1 MKEVN
6 IILFGVGNVGNTL
19 ISQLL
24 ENKDKWKKKK
34 GLSVKIPVIANSQ
47 RAIFNPEGIDQDWKE
62 KLKTSSEVYDL
73 EDIIKFSKENKLE
86 NIIAVDATAS
96 KDIVLEYPKLV
107 RSGFHLV
114 AANKVAN
121 TLSDE
126 FYTELRKELE
136 VHKKHFY
143 YETNVGAGLPIVQ
156 TVQGLHQA
164 GEKVT
169 KIRGV
174 FSGSLSFIFNSF
186 SDSDSDFS
194 EVLKKAGE
202 LGYTEPD
209 AREDLS
215 GNDVGRKL
223 LILARELQ
231 LKKEFKEVKIQ
242 SLIPEQLNGKT
253 SVEEFNERISEL
265 NEIFEKQ
272 KKNQKKDHVLR
283 YVGELKVGS
292 GSLEAK
298 LISAPRESALGQ
310 IEGADNIFEIYT
322 KSYGNH
328 PLVIQ
333 GAGAGAAVTARGV
346 VSDVL
351 KLSQRL
357 NK

>member
-1 MKEVN
+1 MN
-6 IILFGVGNVGNTL
+6 IILFGVGNVGSTL
-19 ISQLL
+19 IDQFLKIRSRWTAESGIRL
-24 ENKDKWKKKK
+24 N
-34 GLSVKIPVIANSQ
+34 IPVIANSGK
-47 RAIFNPEGIDQDWKE
+47 ALFMPKGIGENWKE
-62 KLKTSSEVYDL
+62 DFDKNAEAYKL
-73 EDIIKFSKENKLE
+73 EDILEFSQKHQLE
-86 NIIAVDATAS
+86 NPVAIDATVS
-96 KDIVLEYPKLV
+96 KDLVLDYPKLV
-107 RSGFHLV
+107 QNGFHLV
-114 AANKVAN
+114 AANKVSN

-126 FYTELRKELE
+126 FYYGLRRELE
-136 VHKKHFY
+136 KHKKHFY

-164 GEKVT
+164 GEKVIR
-169 KIRGV
+169 IRGV
-174 FSGSLSFIFNSF
+174 FSGSLSFIFNTF
-186 SDSDSDFS
+186 SESEGEFS
-194 EVLKKAGE
+194 EVLQQAGD

-242 SLIPEQLNGKT
+242 SLIPEKLNGKT
-253 SVEEFNERISEL
+253 STEDFQNRISEL
-265 NEIFEKQ
+265 DEIFEKR
-272 KKNQKKDHVLR
+272 KKNQKKNHVLR
-283 YVGELKVGS
+283 YVGELKVGR

-310 IEGADNIFEIYT
+310 IKGADNIFEIYT
-322 KSYGNH
+322 ESYGEQ

-346 VSDVL
+346 VCDVL

-357 NK
+357 N